1 MQKSPVAESTQR
13 RRYTYRGVVQGV
25 GFRPTVFRCAV
36 SLGLTGFVQNQRSVV
51 VAEVQGPREKLG
63 RCQEQLLA
71 MLPTA
76 ALIDEISSTKLAL
89 RAEGGFRIAE
99 SQFQNSGNSKK

>member
-1 MQKSPVAESTQR
+1 
-13 RRYTYRGVVQGV
+13 
-25 GFRPTVFRCAV
+25 
-36 SLGLTGFVQNQRSVV
+36 
-51 VAEVQGPREKLG
+51 
-63 RCQEQLLA
+63 LA